1 MVSQV
6 SPTVPG
12 MTAKLTAIDEVA
24 REQRSL
30 VTREQLLAADFSRWE
45 IAGLL
50 RTRALR
56 VVRTRVYAT
65 VGSVRCWEQDLLA
78 AVLAAG
84 DGAVAW
90 VGAAARL
97 WAYVHRPEDAVSV
110 LVKSDFSRRQRG
122 VHRTT
127 ILPGDDVTTVSGV
140 PCTSFERTLCDC
152 TSLLTPFQL
161 GRVLDDGLRRG
172 VASLKQLERCAVRLD
187 SGRGR
192 RLSVVKGLL
201 AQRDADFHPGGS
213 ASELDVLR
221 IIRDAGLPL
230 PVQQLPVSVEGR
242 TYYPDFAWPDRRIF
256 AEYYGLAVHSGASSV
271 SRDNDRLSALVA
283 AGWRPLVFDE
293 TTAERTIVE
302 RITQVLLQTTPSDG
316 DVEQRLSA

>member
-1 MVSQV
+1 MEFSDLHDVRK
-6 SPTVPG
+6 TW
-12 MTAKLTAIDEVA
+12 ARKLPIVY
-24 REQRSL
+24 
-30 VTREQLLAADFSRWE
+30 
-45 IAGLL
+45 
-50 RTRALR
+50 TRA
-56 VVRTRVYAT
+56 
-65 VGSVRCWEQDLLA
+65 GSGSMKAPLGAEA
-78 AVLAAG
+78 AVDCWLA
-84 DGAVAW
+84 
-90 VGAAARL
+90 
-97 WAYVHRPEDAVSV
+97 
-110 LVKSDFSRRQRG
+110 K
-122 VHRTT
+122 
-127 ILPGDDVTTVSGV
+127 
-140 PCTSFERTLCDC
+140 
-152 TSLLTPFQL
+152 
-161 GRVLDDGLRRG
+161 
-172 VASLKQLERCAVRLD
+172 LERCAVRLD

-192 RLSVVKGLL
+192 RLTDVKELL
-201 AQRDADFHPGGS
+201 AQRDAGFHPGGS

-302 RITQVLLQTTPSDG
+302 RVTQVLLQTTPSDG